1 MRFSSC
7 LLIVGL
13 STSVHAFYPYEIKVE
28 ASASISSRE
37 TVSRRFFPWKLESD
51 SSDDI
56 ADAEPLTLG
65 IKKVPVRRG
74 DTYKIVKS
82 NTPTLPHSAA
92 LDQDGEDFSYFSVVE
107 VGSQKKE
114 MWLAL
119 DTGSPSSWVF
129 SSTCPDKVCTTHH
142 TFDKSASTSYVS
154 NSSSFSVGYGSGNVK
169 GDLGQDVFTL
179 AGMDVTFSFGTA
191 TFANDTFANYPLDGI
206 LGLGRSRTG
215 GWSIPSFM
223 DVVAKNKYIT
233 SNIVG
238 FSLSRASDK
247 KNDGEVN
254 FGTVDTTK
262 FDGNISYT
270 ATNSETWTIPMDDVY
285 VNGQALGLTNRAAT
299 IDTGTT
305 YILIPPADAKTLF
318 ARIPGSFQSEEN
330 YIIPCNSTAK
340 LELSFSGI
348 KYSILPDDYI
358 GASSTGGCVS
368 TIVGHQPSGP
378 SDWLVGDVFLK
389 NVYSVFDFDNGQI
402 GFGTLSSSNST
413 GSGTFVAPTV
423 TTTTTADSGTTTAT
437 TAAATVSNAG
447 SGSTTNSTITPATTT
462 TTTADTVMHT
472 GAASRLSHGVGL
484 SLLTAIT
491 GLLVL

>member
-13 STSVHAFYPYEIKVE
+13 STSVHAFYPYEIKVG
-28 ASASISSRE
+28 ASASISSRDNDNIF
-37 TVSRRFFPWKLESD
+37 RRFFPWKLVSD
-51 SSDDI
+51 SSDDT
-56 ADAEPLTLG
+56 ADAKPLTLD
-65 IKKVPVRRG
+65 IKKVPVRRD

-82 NTPTLPHSAA
+82 NTPTLANSAA
-92 LDQDGEDFSYFSVVE
+92 LDQDGEDFSYFSVVQ

-129 SSTCPDKVCTTHH
+129 SSACTDTVCTTHH
-142 TFDKSASTSYVS
+142 TFDKTASSSYVS
-154 NSSSFSVGYGSGNVK
+154 NSSTFSVGYGSGNVK
-169 GDLGQDVFTL
+169 GDLGQDVFNL

-191 TFANDTFANYPLDGI
+191 TFANDTFSNYPLDGI
-206 LGLGRSRTG
+206 LGLGRSQTG
-215 GWSIPSFM
+215 GWTIPSFM
-223 DVVAKNKYIT
+223 DVVSKNKYIT

-238 FSLSRASDK
+238 FSLSRAIDNK
-247 KNDGEVN
+247 KDGEVN

-262 FDGNISYT
+262 FDGKISYT
-270 ATNSETWTIPMDDVY
+270 ATISPAWTIPMDEVY
-285 VNGQALGLTNRAAT
+285 MNGQALGLTNRAAT

-348 KYSILPDDYI
+348 KYTILPDDYI

-368 TIVGHQPSGP
+368 TIVGHQSSGP
-378 SDWLVGDVFLK
+378 NDWLVGDVFLK

-413 GSGTFVAPTV
+413 GNGTFVAPPV
-423 TTTTTADSGTTTAT
+423 TTTTTTTAGAGAT
-437 TAAATVSNAG
+437 AAAAAAATVSN
-447 SGSTTNSTITPATTT
+447 SGTTNSSITPAT

-472 GAASRLSHGVGL
+472 GAASRLSQGVGL

-491 GLLVL
+491 GLLFI